1 MNSCLMWL
9 FSNTNFSQ
17 ANWKKIPGDKLE
29 GKLFSRVKTILNP
42 RIFDKIYFLLS
53 SSKEV
58 TFRLLSLTKPS
69 KVFLRQVDIK
79 YSQFQFK
86 YPVSQTVRQPINHVL
101 NLLDRV
107 SSNSQ
112 NKISKMSFLFG
123 PRSASKTFKPKKNLP
138 DEPHQANLM
147 K

>member
-1 MNSCLMWL
+1 M
-9 FSNTNFSQ
+9 
-17 ANWKKIPGDKLE
+17 
-29 GKLFSRVKTILNP
+29 
-42 RIFDKIYFLLS
+42 
-53 SSKEV
+53 
-58 TFRLLSLTKPS
+58 TKPS

-86 YPVSQTVRQPINHVL
+86 YPVSQTVRLPINHVF
-101 NLLDRV
+101 NLLD
-107 SSNSQ
+107 SSISQ